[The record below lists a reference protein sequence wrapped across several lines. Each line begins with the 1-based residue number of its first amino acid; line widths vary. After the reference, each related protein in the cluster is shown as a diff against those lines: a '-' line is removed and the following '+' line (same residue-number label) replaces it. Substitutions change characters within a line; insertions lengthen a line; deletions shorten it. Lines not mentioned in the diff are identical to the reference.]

1 MLPRPAAVK
10 RKKSAKILAEVEWNS
25 GSAPL
30 HKMQGRAKVLFG
42 LTKI

>member
-10 RKKSAKILAEVEWNS
+10 GQKSAKILAEVEWNS